1 MAKKQDTATF
11 AVYPSLVE
19 LIDDAAQREMLSRSA
34 WLRRVA
40 AQAASARNREPELAG
55 DEHR

>member
-1 MAKKQDTATF
+1 MAKKQDTVTF

-40 AQAASARNREPELAG
+40 AQTASARIREPELVAG
-55 DEHR
+55 V